1 MSIVSLYCKVSFIVR
16 QRLRPSARLLLTV
29 RPFLRA
35 LLLAAGLAPL
45 GLTAQD
51 TVRTLDEVEVST
63 QRAPSTMNTAAPTQ
77 VMDVKKIEAQGA
89 MLLSDA
95 VKQMAGVTLKDYGGV
110 GGIKTV
116 SARGLGSQFSA
127 VTLDGVPVNDAQNG
141 QVDLGRYLLGNA
153 AYVSFCQGQEQA
165 PLLPARAYAAGN
177 TLNMETAEPRF
188 WPGEHTK
195 IKAGAECGS
204 FGHLSPTLM
213 WEQRWS
219 RKLKSTFWANY
230 LRSKGDYPFTLYYT
244 PSHRDSSS
252 VERRSHSA
260 VWMAS
265 ADGNLFHTIAPGNT
279 IVTKVHYMRGFHEF
293 PGSVTLHSVAVSGQ
307 ESHEEMAFAQTRW
320 RVERERWQA
329 QLMGKASLNND
340 IYDDTERKTHDTYRQ
355 REAYLSGSWHTTLGR
370 GFAMSLAADAS
381 LAHLGSHH
389 NTALNHHTD
398 VTRSNLAAVAE
409 MVYSRKRLTVRGNLL
424 YTSIGDRIA
433 DIDSTPAYR
442 RLTPFVSLM
451 YKLGDATTA
460 RLFYKQS
467 YRVPT
472 FGELYYYQLIPW
484 DLRPELA
491 NQVNIGVTQLFA
503 ADSTAFSGQ
512 LTLDAY
518 YNRVKDKI
526 VAKPTGSM
534 YYWSMENFGLVDI
547 YGVDAT
553 ADVQIAQLSVRVNYS
568 FQAALN
574 HTDPNSRTYGHQIV
588 YTPRHSGGANLRWEN
603 SWVNIGTAAIVV
615 GHRYFGHQNSADN
628 RLPAYCDISLSADRS
643 FDLKLGTLT
652 LRASVQN
659 LLDTQYE
666 IIATYPMMGRN
677 WKIGAIYEF

>member
-29 RPFLRA
+29 RHFLRA

-45 GLTAQD
+45 GLAAQD

-63 QRAPSTMNTAAPTQ
+63 QRAPSTVNTAAPTQ

-153 AYVSFCQGQEQA
+153 AYVSFSQGQEQA

-177 TLNMETAEPRF
+177 TLNMETAEPQF

-252 VERRSHSA
+252 VERRTHSA

-265 ADGNLFHTIAPGNT
+265 ADGNLCH
-279 IVTKVHYMRGFHEF
+279 
-293 PGSVTLHSVAVSGQ
+293 
-307 ESHEEMAFAQTRW
+307 
-320 RVERERWQA
+320 
-329 QLMGKASLNND
+329 AS
-340 IYDDTERKTHDTYRQ
+340 
-355 REAYLSGSWHTTLGR
+355 
-370 GFAMSLAADAS
+370 
-381 LAHLGSHH
+381 
-389 NTALNHHTD
+389 
-398 VTRSNLAAVAE
+398 
-409 MVYSRKRLTVRGNLL
+409 SR
-424 YTSIGDRIA
+424 
-433 DIDSTPAYR
+433 
-442 RLTPFVSLM
+442 
-451 YKLGDATTA
+451 
-460 RLFYKQS
+460 
-467 YRVPT
+467 
-472 FGELYYYQLIPW
+472 
-484 DLRPELA
+484 
-491 NQVNIGVTQLFA
+491 
-503 ADSTAFSGQ
+503 
-512 LTLDAY
+512 
-518 YNRVKDKI
+518 
-526 VAKPTGSM
+526 
-534 YYWSMENFGLVDI
+534 
-547 YGVDAT
+547 
-553 ADVQIAQLSVRVNYS
+553 
-568 FQAALN
+568 
-574 HTDPNSRTYGHQIV
+574 
-588 YTPRHSGGANLRWEN
+588 
-603 SWVNIGTAAIVV
+603 
-615 GHRYFGHQNSADN
+615 
-628 RLPAYCDISLSADRS
+628 
-643 FDLKLGTLT
+643 
-652 LRASVQN
+652 
-659 LLDTQYE
+659 
-666 IIATYPMMGRN
+666 
-677 WKIGAIYEF
+677 

>member
-1 MSIVSLYCKVSFIVR
+1 MSLKVSYHK
-16 QRLRPSARLLLTV
+16 LSALCLLM
-29 RPFLRA
+29 A
-35 LLLAAGLAPL
+35 LLPL
-45 GLTAQD
+45 MATAQD

-63 QRAPSTMNTAAPTQ
+63 QRAPSTVRTAAPTQ
-77 VMDVKKIEAQGA
+77 VMDVEKIEAQGA
-89 MLLSDA
+89 LQLSDA
-95 VKQMAGVTLKDYGGV
+95 IKQMAGVTLKDYGGV
-110 GGIKTV
+110 GGMKTV

-153 AYVSFCQGQEQA
+153 AYVSFSQGQEQS
-165 PLLPARAYAAGN
+165 PLLSARAYAAGN

-195 IKAGAECGS
+195 IKAGAEYGS
-204 FGHLSPTLM
+204 FGHFSPTLM

-219 RKLKSTFWANY
+219 KKIKSSFMANY
-230 LRSKGDYPFTLYYT
+230 LRSDGDYPFTLYYT

-252 VERRSHSA
+252 VERRKHSA

-265 ADGNLFHTIAPGNT
+265 ADGNLFHTIATGNT

-320 RVERERWQA
+320 RVVRQRWQA

-340 IYDDTERKTHDTYRQ
+340 IYDDTERNTHDTYRQ
-355 REAYLSGSWHTTLGR
+355 REAYLSGSWHITLGK
-370 GFAMSLAADAS
+370 GFEMSLATDAS
-381 LAHLGSHH
+381 ISHLGSHH
-389 NTALNHHTD
+389 NTVLNHHSD
-398 VTRSNLAAVAE
+398 VTRSNLASVAE
-409 MVYSRKRLTVRGNLL
+409 MAYNNKRLSVRGNLL
-424 YTSIGDRIA
+424 YTAISDRIN
-433 DIDSTPAYR
+433 DIDSTPNYR

-451 YKLGDATTA
+451 YNLGRSTTA

-491 NQVNIGVTQLFA
+491 NQINLGVTHFFA
-503 ADSTAFSGQ
+503 ADSNSTNGQ

-526 VAKPTGSM
+526 VARPTGSM
-534 YYWSMENFGLVDI
+534 YYWSMVNYGLVDI
-547 YGVDAT
+547 FGIDAT
-553 ADVQIAQLSVRVNYS
+553 ADLQLSHLIFHLNYS

-574 HTDPNSRTYGHQIV
+574 HSDPTSRTYGYQIV
-588 YTPRHSGGANLRWEN
+588 YTPRHSGGASLRWEN
-603 SWVNIGTAAIVV
+603 SWVNIGTSAIFV
-615 GHRYFGHQNSADN
+615 GHRYFGPQNSADN
-628 RLPAYCDISLSADRS
+628 RLPAYCDISISADRS
-643 FDLKLGTLT
+643 IDLKLGTLI
-652 LRASVQN
+652 LRASVHN

-677 WKIGAIYEF
+677 WKIGIIYEF

>member
-1 MSIVSLYCKVSFIVR
+1 
-16 QRLRPSARLLLTV
+16 
-29 RPFLRA
+29 
-35 LLLAAGLAPL
+35 
-45 GLTAQD
+45 
-51 TVRTLDEVEVST
+51 
-63 QRAPSTMNTAAPTQ
+63 
-77 VMDVKKIEAQGA
+77 
-89 MLLSDA
+89 
-95 VKQMAGVTLKDYGGV
+95 
-110 GGIKTV
+110 
-116 SARGLGSQFSA
+116 
-127 VTLDGVPVNDAQNG
+127 
-141 QVDLGRYLLGNA
+141 
-153 AYVSFCQGQEQA
+153 
-165 PLLPARAYAAGN
+165 
-177 TLNMETAEPRF
+177 
-188 WPGEHTK
+188 
-195 IKAGAECGS
+195 
-204 FGHLSPTLM
+204 
-213 WEQRWS
+213 
-219 RKLKSTFWANY
+219 
-230 LRSKGDYPFTLYYT
+230 
-244 PSHRDSSS
+244 
-252 VERRSHSA
+252 
-260 VWMAS
+260 
-265 ADGNLFHTIAPGNT
+265 
-279 IVTKVHYMRGFHEF
+279 MRGFHEF

-320 RVERERWQA
+320 RVERKRWQA

-398 VTRSNLAAVAE
+398 VTRCNLAAVAE

-534 YYWSMENFGLVDI
+534 YYWSLENFGLVDI

-643 FDLKLGTLT
+643 FDLRLGTLT